1 VTLGVGC
8 QTTTLAGHCLGIP
21 RTNAVLAT
29 WLFATALVLFD
40 RWRLE
45 VADD

>member
-1 VTLGVGC
+1 VTALGC
-8 QTTTLAGHCLGIP
+8 QTTTLAGYCTGVP

-29 WLFATALVLFD
+29 LLFASALVLFD

-45 VADD
+45 VRR

>member
-1 VTLGVGC
+1 MTFGC
-8 QTTTLAGHCLGIP
+8 QTTEFAGHCLGIP

-29 WLFATALVLFD
+29 LLFGTALVLFD

-45 VADD
+45 VRQDE